1 MIETISAV
9 DRALDI
15 LIYLYNEGT
24 EKGISDISKDLGMYK
39 STIHRSIVTL
49 ENKGFVYQNHENGKY
64 WLGMKLF
71 AIGKSVE
78 DKFSFSK
85 AAKPYTEALQK
96 EFNETVNVSILD
108 TSSSDNLRTI
118 IVHKEDNAKQVL
130 TVVPALGSSCECH
143 CSSVG
148 KCLLAFGKDIPYE
161 KFTDKPLTHFTENT
175 IKTWDD
181 FFKCLEI
188 VKKQG
193 YAIEDGENEIGL
205 TCIGAPIIDKNGVAI
220 AAVSLSGPS
229 HRMHEGDFE
238 YKIMKVREAAK
249 LISTRL

>member
-1 MIETISAV
+1 MADTISAV

-15 LIYLYNEGT
+15 LVYLYNEGT
-24 EKGISDISKDLGMYK
+24 EKGISEMSKELDMYK
-39 STIHRSIVTL
+39 STIHRSLVTL
-49 ENKGFVYQNHENGKY
+49 ENKGFVYQNSETGKY

-118 IVHKEDNAKQVL
+118 IVHKDDNAKQVL

-161 KFTDKPLTHFTENT
+161 KFTNKPLTQFTENT

-205 TCIGAPIIDKNGVAI
+205 TCIGAPILDDNGFAI

-229 HRMHEGDFE
+229 HRMHDGNFE
-238 YKIMKVREAAK
+238 YKIRRVRETAS

>member
-15 LIYLYNEGT
+15 LVYLYNEGT
-24 EKGISDISKDLGMYK
+24 ERGISDISKDLGMYK

-49 ENKGFVYQNHENGKY
+49 ENKGFVYQNHETGKY

-85 AAKPYTEALQK
+85 VAKPYTKSLLE

-108 TSSSDNLRTI
+108 TSSSDNLKTI
-118 IVHKEDNAKQVL
+118 IVHKEENTKQVL

-148 KCLLAFGKDIPYE
+148 KCLLAFGKDIPYD
-161 KFTDKPLTHFTENT
+161 KFTDKPLKHFTENT
-175 IKTWDD
+175 IKTWDE
-181 FFKCLEI
+181 FFKCLSI
-188 VKKQG
+188 VKKEG
-193 YAIEDGENEIGL
+193 YAIEDGEKEIGL
-205 TCIGAPIIDKNGVAI
+205 TCIGAPILDNKGIAI
-220 AAVSLSGPS
+220 AAVSISGPS
-229 HRMHEGDFE
+229 NRMHDGDFE
-238 YKIMKVREAAK
+238 YKIKRVIETAH
-249 LISTRL
+249 LISTKL